1 MPNVLLVTSSP
12 RGGDSISTKI
22 ATELT
27 EKLRIALPD
36 ATLVV
41 RDLVKTPLPH
51 IAQDYASG
59 IYLPPEARNAA
70 QSKVVNVSD
79 AAVEELQSADHVIL
93 ATGLINFSISSTLKS
108 WIDHISR
115 SGLTFRY
122 GENGP
127 EGMVKNKKLYLVIA
141 SGGIYSEGSSAVY
154 DFAVPYLRGLF
165 GFLGVT
171 DFEVIRI
178 EGVGMGEEAIQKG
191 LTSARARIDELA
203 AKAGTAVAKAAA

>member
-1 MPNVLLVTSSP
+1 MTNILLVTSSP
-12 RGGDSISTKI
+12 RDSESISTKI
-22 ATELT
+22 ATELAS
-27 EKLRIALPD
+27 KLQ
-36 ATLVV
+36 ATSPGSRLVV

-59 IYLPPEARNAA
+59 IYLPAEARNAA
-70 QSKVVNVSD
+70 QSKVVDVSD
-79 AAVEELQSADHVIL
+79 AAVEELQSADHVVL

-127 EGMVKNKKLYLVIA
+127 EGLVKNKKLYLVIA
-141 SGGIYSEGSSAVY
+141 SGGIYSEGPSAVY

-191 LTSARARIDELA
+191 LTSARNRIDELV
-203 AKAGTAVAKAAA
+203 AKAGEATAKVAA

>member
-1 MPNVLLVTSSP
+1 MTNILLVTSSP
-12 RGGDSISTKI
+12 RGAASLSTKV
-22 ATELT
+22 ATELS
-27 EKLRIALPD
+27 EKLKVAAPGSW
-36 ATLVV
+36 LVA

-59 IYLPPEARNAA
+59 IYLTPEARNAA

-108 WIDHISR
+108 WIDHIAR

-127 EGMVKNKKLYLVIA
+127 EGLVKNKKLYLVIA
-141 SGGIYSEGSSAVY
+141 SGGVYSEGPSAVY
-154 DFAVPYLRGLF
+154 DFAVPYLKGLF

-178 EGVGMGEEAIQKG
+178 EGIGMGEDAIQKA
-191 LTSARARIDELA
+191 LDSAQTRIDELVAIAANSA
-203 AKAGTAVAKAAA
+203 AKAA